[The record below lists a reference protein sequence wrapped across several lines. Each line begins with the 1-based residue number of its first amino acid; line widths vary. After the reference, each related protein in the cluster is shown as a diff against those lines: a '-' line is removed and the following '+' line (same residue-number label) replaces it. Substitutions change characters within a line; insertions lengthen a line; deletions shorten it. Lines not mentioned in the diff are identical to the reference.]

1 MRIERCYGEK
11 RQSEAARSLIAWQG
25 VVSKR
30 RGGTP
35 VALCGFTL
43 IEMILV
49 MALLVIAVS
58 FVTPHLQGFF
68 RGRTLQSEGR
78 QLISLMHNGQSRA
91 VSGGV
96 PTRLWFDTQNKK
108 YGLEEE
114 PGFTDKD
121 PDAVDFTLNENMR
134 IEIPNDDPSMSQP
147 AVATT
152 VEDNSAHAGLPKITF
167 QPDGS
172 IADTSPRT
180 IRIVDDNG
188 SVLSLTQTR
197 DRNEY
202 EIATTNQ

>member
-1 MRIERCYGEK
+1 VRVQTRFEL
-11 RQSEAARSLIAWQG
+11 QWPHEATTVLFAR
-25 VVSKR
+25 VR
-30 RGGTP
+30 RGPNERGGSRR
-35 VALCGFTL
+35 GFTL
-43 IEMILV
+43 IELILV

-68 RGRTLQSEGR
+68 RGRTLQSEAR
-78 QLISLMHNGQSRA
+78 QIISLMHNGQSRA

-96 PTRLWFDTQNKK
+96 PMRLWFDAQNKK

-114 PGFTDKD
+114 PGFNDKD
-121 PDAVDFTLNENMR
+121 PDAVEFTLNENLR
-134 IEIPNDDPSMSQP
+134 IEIPDDDPSTTQP

-152 VEDNSAHAGLPKITF
+152 VEDNSEHAAMPKITF

-180 IRIVDDNG
+180 IRIVDSAG
-188 SVLSLTQTR
+188 PVLSLTQTR

-202 EIATTNQ
+202 EIATTNEQQ